1 MIKMFTQ
8 RLYSA
13 VIMGTAL
20 VLQGCGGSVST
31 TPVAVPLS
39 NLDTAFSV
47 VGRSIYEATLPLG
60 SLVPASTARKTA
72 ALLPNRLF
80 LRGLNYSPQ
89 PNGVD
94 ISTAFSSNVLGD
106 KNRATWSRDL
116 EIIRAA
122 GVNAIKVYNVPPPAF
137 DGGDKINSFL
147 DAAWNGGTN
156 PIFVVITI
164 NIAARGAALLDSGA
178 VSSLVGQY
186 HDLASEY
193 AKKPAI
199 LGMAIGNEL
208 AVPEFTSQPAWW
220 TAYNQIASAARKGFG
235 DGGDAS
241 KLIMS
246 AEIDDISTVV
256 AGEQNNVA
264 IDVWGINS
272 YRGRTF
278 TNFTTAYGA
287 ATKKP
292 ILITEYGAT
301 AAYHPSIPTKYVYP
315 TDGNKTLTAAC
326 TPNFIPGQNFPATS
340 PTDIA
345 ELPAT
350 GDRSMA
356 GLVDYVTNST
366 TLIHD
371 SFMSD
376 QVLSGGFY
384 FEWSDEWYKVGTV
397 TGVVTGTQHLGSV
410 PGWNGAFPGCSNDE
424 SWYGLNSTVPGSPD
438 VLTPRPSLTAIS
450 QVWKSEI

>member
-1 MIKMFTQ
+1 MEMSL
-8 RLYSA
+8 RRVRCVALMSA
-13 VIMGTAL
+13 VV
-20 VLQGCGGSVST
+20 VLQSCAAGSQLPFSST
-31 TPVAVPLS
+31 SPGA
-39 NLDTAFSV
+39 DTSFSV
-47 VGRSIYEATLPLG
+47 VGRSIYEAPLE
-60 SLVPASTARKTA
+60 LNPLAANSTARKTA
-72 ALLPNRLF
+72 AALPNRLF
-80 LRGLNYSPQ
+80 LRGLDYSPQ

-94 ISTAFSSNVLGD
+94 ITGAFSSNVLGD

-116 EIIRAA
+116 ANIRAA
-122 GVNAIKVYNVPPPAF
+122 GVNAIKVYNVPPPAY

-147 DAAWNGGTN
+147 DAAWNGGNN
-156 PIFVVITI
+156 PIYVVITI
-164 NIAARGAALLDSGA
+164 DIAARGAALLDAGA
-178 VSSLVGQY
+178 VQSLIGQY

-193 AKKPAI
+193 AKKPAV

-208 AVPEFTSQPAWW
+208 AIPQFTSQPQWW
-220 TAYNQIASAARKGFG
+220 TAYNQIAKAARKGFA
-235 DGGDAS
+235 DGGDAR

-278 TNFTTAYGA
+278 TDFTTAYGA

-301 AAYHPSIPTKYVYP
+301 AAYHPSIPTTYVYP
-315 TDGNKTLTAAC
+315 LDGNKNLTAAC
-326 TPNFIPGQNFPATS
+326 TPNFIPGPNFPATS

-350 GDRSMA
+350 GGRSMA
-356 GLVDYVTNST
+356 GLVDYVTNTT

-371 SFMSD
+371 SYMSD

-384 FEWSDEWYKVGTV
+384 FEWSDEWYKVGAV
-397 TGVVTGTQHLGSV
+397 NGVVTGTQHLGSV

-424 SWYGLNSTVPGSPD
+424 AWYGLNSTVPGTPD
-438 VLTPRPSLTAIS
+438 ALTPRPSLTAIS
-450 QVWKSEI
+450 AIWQSEM

>member
-1 MIKMFTQ
+1 
-8 RLYSA
+8 
-13 VIMGTAL
+13 MGSAL
-20 VLQGCGGSVST
+20 VLQACGGGGVAT
-31 TPVAVPLS
+31 TPVAAQP
-39 NLDTAFSV
+39 NIDTTFSI
-47 VGRSIYEATLPLG
+47 VGRSIYEAFVPLG
-60 SLVPASTARKTA
+60 TIVPASTTRKTD
-72 ALLPNRLF
+72 ALLNNRLF

-116 EIIRAA
+116 ETIRAA
-122 GVNAIKVYNVPPPAF
+122 GVNAIKVYNVPPPAY

-156 PIFVVITI
+156 PVFVVITI

-186 HDLASEY
+186 HDLAAEY

-208 AVPEFTSQPAWW
+208 AVPEFTSQTQWW
-220 TAYNQIASAARKGFG
+220 TAYNQIANAARKGFA
-235 DGGDAS
+235 DGGDSS

-292 ILITEYGAT
+292 IVITEYGAT
-301 AAYHPSIPTKYVYP
+301 AAYHPSILTKYVYP
-315 TDGNKTLTAAC
+315 TNGDKTLTAQC
-326 TPNFIPGQNFPATS
+326 LPNFIPGTPSFPPTS

-356 GLVDYVTNST
+356 GLIDYVTNTT

-371 SFMSD
+371 SFMND

-384 FEWSDEWYKVGTV
+384 FEWSDEWYKVGAV
-397 TGVVTGTQHLGSV
+397 SGVVTGTQHLGSV

-424 SWYGLNSTVPGSPD
+424 SWYGLNATVPGSPD
-438 VLTPRPSLTAIS
+438 VLTPRASLTAIS
-450 QVWKSEI
+450 QVWKSEL